1 MKRFVMMLALVLAAP
16 MAWSTGV
23 EEEVRVLQRAW
34 EEIKYRKPAAEQPAA
49 YEALAKEAAQVRA
62 RYADRAEPEIWYGII
77 VASHAGAKGGFG
89 ALSLAKQAKQAL
101 EHALALDAKALEGS
115 AYTSLGSL
123 YYQVPGWPIGFG
135 DDRKAR
141 ALLESA
147 LAVNPDGI
155 DPNFFLG
162 DYLYRKGDYAG
173 ARQAL
178 EHALKAAP
186 RPGRPLA
193 DEGRRLEI
201 ETLLKEIR
209 ARSG

>member
-178 EHALKAAP
+178 EHARKAAP